1 VWYQLGSNFLS
12 DEMRDEAL
20 LEHVMRVTK
29 TELCTS
35 GENAELD
42 ADDDDSRLDEMR
54 SGIVFDSYNS
64 PFYCVS

>member
-1 VWYQLGSNFLS
+1 
-12 DEMRDEAL
+12 MRDEAL

>member
-1 VWYQLGSNFLS
+1 VWYQLGSYFLS

-54 SGIVFDSYNS
+54 SGIVFDTCHS